1 MSKEKKIKIT
11 KRSGLSVEF
20 DRTKWS
26 NQVNT
31 VCGDT
36 PYVSA
41 SMIEIQAMPHFYD
54 GMTTREIDEI
64 TLRAVVELI
73 DEETMP
79 IEGHVNYQYVAGKQL
94 VSMIRK
100 DVYGQYAPPSLY
112 SIIKKNI
119 DLGLY
124 TGELLAWYSKEEI
137 DSLDK
142 YIDHGKDEQMPYAAV
157 EQMRDKYLLK
167 NRSTDALYETPQVR
181 YMVAAMT
188 NFHMET
194 KDRIQWVKDYYDEAS
209 EASFTLATPVLAG
222 LGTKTKQF
230 SSCVLIKVG
239 DSTKSIQAATNLV
252 EDYASKRAGLGI
264 DVSRI
269 RALGA
274 PVRNG
279 EIEHTGLVP
288 FLKKIFYGMRAFS
301 QGGIRNSSAT
311 VTFQIWHY
319 QFDDLIQLKNNRGI
333 DETRVR
339 HLDYSVAISALFF
352 KRLKDGGNI
361 TFFDPNDLPDLYEAF
376 YRDINRFNELY
387 EYYEK
392 NAVRLGIRH
401 KVEPADKV
409 IRQWLI
415 KERVETGR
423 IYLFFVDNV
432 NRQSTFDTKLYP
444 IYMSNLCVHADT
456 KIHVKI
462 NDGEMETKSI
472 EDVVLLLP
480 HNNITVLSHN
490 TTTNT
495 DEFKR
500 ILSGANTGKRT
511 EMIKLGDTKVTRDHE
526 VWTTNRG
533 YVQAQDLTTE
543 DSLIHIGDEDIGFD
557 LVQEECQVYDISV
570 EDNRNFYADGLLVS
584 NCQEILLPTYEFV

>member
-1 MSKEKKIKIT
+1 MSKEKKILIQ
-11 KRSGLSVEF
+11 KRSGVLVDF

-26 NQVNT
+26 NQVAT
-31 VCGDT
+31 ICKDID
-36 PYVSA
+36 YVST

-54 GMTTREIDEI
+54 RMTTREIDEI
-64 TLRAVVELI
+64 TLRAIVELI
-73 DEETMP
+73 DEETCP
-79 IEGHVNYQYVAGKQL
+79 IEGNTNYQFVAGRQL
-94 VSMIRK
+94 ISMLRK
-100 DVYGQYAPPSLY
+100 DVYGQYNPPSLY
-112 SIIKKNI
+112 EIITKNI
-119 DLGLY
+119 SLGLY
-124 TGELLAWYSKEEI
+124 TEELLNWYSKEEI
-137 DSLDK
+137 DIFDQH
-142 YIDHGKDEQMPYAAV
+142 IDHSKDEKLPYAAI

-167 NRSTDALYETPQVR
+167 NRSTEVLYESPQIR
-181 YMVAAMT
+181 YMIAAMT

-194 KDRIQWVKDYYDEAS
+194 TDRTTWVKDYYDEAS

-230 SSCVLIKVG
+230 SSCVLIKIG

-333 DETRVR
+333 EETRVR

-352 KRLKDGGNI
+352 KRLKEGGNI
-361 TFFDPNDLPDLYEAF
+361 TFFDPNDLPDLYDAF

-392 NAVRLGIRH
+392 NAVRLNIRH
-401 KVEPADKV
+401 KVETADKV

-432 NRQSTFDTKLYP
+432 NRQSTFDTSVFP
-444 IYMSNLCVHADT
+444 VYMSNLCVHSDT
-456 KIHVKI
+456 KIQVKI
-462 NDGEMETKSI
+462 NNIIETKSI
-472 EDVVLLLP
+472 EEVVLMLP
-480 HNNITVLSHN
+480 HNNIEVLSHN
-490 TTTNT
+490 TTTNM
-495 DEFKR
+495 DEFKQ
-500 ILSGANTGKRT
+500 ILSGANTGKKS
-511 EMIKLGDTKVTRDHE
+511 ELIKIGNAKVTPDHE
-526 VWTTNRG
+526 IWTTNRG
-533 YVQAQDLTTE
+533 YVQAQYLTQHDILMHHNDIDITYTTIQE
-543 DSLIHIGDEDIGFD
+543 DCH
-557 LVQEECQVYDISV
+557 VYDITV
-570 EDNRNFYADGLLVS
+570 QDNRNFYADGLLVS